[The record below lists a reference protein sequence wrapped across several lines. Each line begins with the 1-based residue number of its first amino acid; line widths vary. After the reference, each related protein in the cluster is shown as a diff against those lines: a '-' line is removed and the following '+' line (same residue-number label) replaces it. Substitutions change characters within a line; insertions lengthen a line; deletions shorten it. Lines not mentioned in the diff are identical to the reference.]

1 VPAGKTDNRPAGKTD
16 NRRRNTMRRQWG
28 WILVLIAAAAMLMAA
43 GCPER
48 QGTGEQQYPGQSP
61 PGYSPR
67 SQ

>member
-1 VPAGKTDNRPAGKTD
+1 
-16 NRRRNTMRRQWG
+16 MRRQWG
-28 WILVLIAAAAMLMAA
+28 WILMLIAAAAMLMAA

-61 PGYSPR
+61 PGQSPPGYSPR